1 MTPVKHA
8 RPHLETHNR
17 ADGHS
22 AVRGAAYRLGLKL
35 TDERTGLVH
44 DFRKRKL
51 GEEIVRAVTIAP
63 PGAPSWATDPYHLWN
78 RVEAAERR
86 KDAQIARDY
95 RVPIPFGLTDEQA
108 GDLAE
113 DLARFISDALT
124 VPVSVGLHRDADRD
138 ALGQLKPADKQG
150 FHAHLYFPTRALDLS
165 QTDGTAGAAGST
177 GFGPKLTM
185 LSNKR
190 ESSAWVELLNAR
202 WAELSNIHLSGAD
215 KPAVIDHRSYVRQGV
230 DATPQPKMGVS
241 ATAMER
247 NGMTTARGDVLRE
260 ALMMSEVQRK
270 VRVATAAALAAG
282 PGRAVG
288 NDHRTAAA
296 GLSVNAPV
304 PSARRPSS
312 VLLPV
317 TVEARRV
324 MPRAQRMVRTGA
336 AQRETLA
343 QKVAAAG
350 PKPTNAGEQMA
361 LERAVALAN
370 IIEGFLQTAGAKM
383 KEHANLLEQAR
394 RAQHHA
400 ADLAS
405 RIEESRR
412 SRDEARQEVRYLAN
426 QHPMRIRL
434 VKSGVP
440 GIKDPRQAKRALA
453 AKHDQ
458 HVQEDKRAYRTLR
471 VTEAAA
477 WEAVKNA
484 RADLD
489 QRKASLMESVVT
501 LANENL
507 PALQQLLGFLPE
519 ESAALVREAM
529 EAAGAVLSAEKEVE
543 AVVVL
548 ETGSGARPTLRPAG
562 P

>member
-1 MTPVKHA
+1 
-8 RPHLETHNR
+8 
-17 ADGHS
+17 
-22 AVRGAAYRLGLKL
+22 
-35 TDERTGLVH
+35 
-44 DFRKRKL
+44 
-51 GEEIVRAVTIAP
+51 
-63 PGAPSWATDPYHLWN
+63 
-78 RVEAAERR
+78 
-86 KDAQIARDY
+86 
-95 RVPIPFGLTDEQA
+95 
-108 GDLAE
+108 
-113 DLARFISDALT
+113 
-124 VPVSVGLHRDADRD
+124 
-138 ALGQLKPADKQG
+138 LKPANRQG
-150 FHAHLYFPTRALDLS
+150 FHAHLYFPTRALDTE
-165 QTDGTAGAAGST
+165 QTGDGST
-177 GFGPKLTM
+177 ADEMGFGTKLMM
-185 LSNKR
+185 LSHKR
-190 ESSAWVELLNAR
+190 MASEWIEFFNAR
-202 WAELSNIHLSGAD
+202 WAEVSNRHLAMANHA
-215 KPAVIDHRSYVRQGV
+215 PVMDHRSYVRQGV
-230 DATPQPKMGVS
+230 DLNPQPKLGVS
-241 ATAMER
+241 AAAMER
-247 NGMTTARGDVLRE
+247 RGMTTARGDVLRE
-260 ALMMSEVQRK
+260 ALVMAEVQKR
-270 VRVATAAALAAG
+270 VRTATAAALAAG

-453 AKHDQ
+453 AKHDE
-458 HVQEDKRAYRTLR
+458 HVQEDKRAYRRLR
-471 VTEAAA
+471 VAEATA
-477 WEAVKNA
+477 WDAVKTA
-484 RADLD
+484 QAELD

-529 EAAGAVLSAEKEVE
+529 KAAGATLSTDENVE
-543 AVVVL
+543 ATVAR
-548 ETGSGARPTLRPAG
+548 EMDAGTRPTLRPAG